1 MLIVQA
7 SLEDEEGILE
17 LQKLAYRSE
26 AAIYDDFDIPPL
38 LPSGK

>member
-1 MLIVQA
+1 LVLFLTSAIGLLKLMLIVQA

-26 AAIYDDFDIPPL
+26 EAI
-38 LPSGK
+38 